1 MRLDCQRQYE
11 QQAPARVAA
20 AHDGRLGAAS
30 GPDMLLEFGEPDVV
44 LKRRAVGI
52 LFEPHPLRF
61 NVVEIAMEREGEVRG
76 QTARRGIMGERQGRA
91 RRNWEIVYL
100 DR

>member
-1 MRLDCQRQYE
+1 MHLDCQRQYE
-11 QQAPARVAA
+11 QQAPARVAT

-44 LKRRAVGI
+44 LKRRAVGM
-52 LFEPHPLRF
+52 LFELLPLRF
-61 NVVEIAMEREGEVRG
+61 NAAEIAMEREGKVRG
-76 QTARRGIMGERQGRA
+76 RTARGILRDRQGRA
-91 RRNWEIVYL
+91 RRHWEIVYL